1 MATGLQVTECI
12 CILFDLLYILDVN

>member
-12 CILFDLLYILDVN
+12 CILFDLLNILDVN